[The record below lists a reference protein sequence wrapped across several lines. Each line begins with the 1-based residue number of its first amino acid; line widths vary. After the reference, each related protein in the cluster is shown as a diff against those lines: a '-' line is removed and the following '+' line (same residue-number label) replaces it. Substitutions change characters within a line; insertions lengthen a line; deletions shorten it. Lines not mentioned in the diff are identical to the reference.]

1 MTENQP
7 EKQRQCEHCLK
18 TGHQADHCCQECVK
32 WFGSKKS
39 LVQHR
44 DAKHG
49 KHRAAMPS
57 TNLLSVP
64 NTDTG
69 TQSSPALGSYTFS
82 DEGYDPLTPPDMNVI
97 YDLLLATCHSQ
108 ERLRRESYFLRDDP
122 NNVFRSKAKQASI
135 LKQCLPT
142 PPSHPWFPK
151 RKAVAL
157 DCEMAGVKGGGSEIV
172 SICVVD
178 FFTKEILVNSLVK
191 PGEFIIQWRSDIHGV
206 TPATMSI
213 AVARQQALDGW
224 KAAREELWKHA
235 NEHTVLVGQ
244 SLHND
249 LKALRVV
256 HTKIV
261 DTAIVS
267 AEAAFGRGERAGRK
281 WGLEVLC
288 KELLNLRIRLGSG
301 VHNDMEDTMAAREVA
316 LWCLCHPVELQQW
329 GERARTSFYAERER
343 NIQRQRSLAQKAPLM
358 PGNNDSEEEGYIQQY
373 YHSDDEILR
382 WEDVVPW
389 EIWPKSPPDSD

>member
-1 MTENQP
+1 
-7 EKQRQCEHCLK
+7 
-18 TGHQADHCCQECVK
+18 
-32 WFGSKKS
+32 
-39 LVQHR
+39 
-44 DAKHG
+44 
-49 KHRAAMPS
+49 MPS